1 MSRIGHH
8 IAGLSEVG
16 TLRKPII
23 AAAVTAFITGSVIA
37 AELAPIEAAGI
48 VNAPPAEAGKV
59 WTTGPDLRPWL
70 APHAGFDLRLGGLMR
85 TNPIPTGTR
94 GDEGTIVNRV
104 PA

>member
-1 MSRIGHH
+1 MSRVGHP
-8 IAGLSEVG
+8 IARLFGVG
-16 TLRKPII
+16 TLCKPLI

-37 AELAPIEAAGI
+37 AELAPIDAAGI
-48 VNAPPAEAGKV
+48 VNAPPAEVGKV